1 MTKERLEEL
10 IEQEGLIFDKYG
22 NKIVLKNADVY
33 FTVSQNRLVK
43 MNKLPNFGIDHWEL
57 NEIFETKDRAEWALK
72 TTAERTE
79 RFEPPMW
86 EDLLE
91 KDLYVFTFVKDGEV
105 YDFICNN
112 YLDKVDI
119 RLEQRLVGYSSKPV
133 TTCQFDGATKEDY
146 EKACE
151 IVRRLFKG
159 ERNDYH

>member
-1 MTKERLEEL
+1 MTKEQLEE
-10 IEQEGLIFDKYG
+10 IRKQKGTVYTVFDGDKEATAL
-22 NKIVLKNADVY
+22 VLDEKCNDNNILAQAY
-33 FTVSQNRLVK
+33 FCLSNL
-43 MNKLPNFGIDHWEL
+43 
-57 NEIFETKDRAEWALK
+57 FETKERAEWYCK
-72 TTAERTE
+72 TTAERIE

-86 EDLLE
+86 KDLLE

-133 TTCQFDGATKEDY
+133 TACQFNDATKENY

-151 IVRRLFKG
+151 IVRGLFSG
-159 ERNDYH
+159 SNG